1 MHSYHKQK
9 VVTNSPLSFTFLPL
23 YPCPERDINSNEN
36 PSREYRP
43 GVTQVHFT
51 HELDVSQLQSGSN
64 LSTFMQC
71 CMQIYK
77 PCLSMLM
84 FPMMFTRGF
93 ATVIYF
99 IWNALRCNGD
109 ELQYKTLWERV
120 TECETEMRMRIKAFL
135 LHSSQFEIP
144 NPEILWTMVLNYSQ
158 QFKRNRFL
166 TWASWCVVP
175 KGQKHWIW
183 FKCVSWDWRE
193 TTHSEVVWEMTTS
206 PFNTSFCHK
215 ANLL

>member
-1 MHSYHKQK
+1 M
-9 VVTNSPLSFTFLPL
+9 
-23 YPCPERDINSNEN
+23 
-36 PSREYRP
+36 
-43 GVTQVHFT
+43 
-51 HELDVSQLQSGSN
+51 DVSQLQPGSN
-64 LSTFMQC
+64 LSTFIQC

-109 ELQYKTLWERV
+109 EPQYKTLWERV

-135 LHSSQFEIP
+135 LHSSQFEIH
-144 NPEILWTMVLNYSQ
+144 NPEILWTMDLNYSQ

-175 KGQKHWIW
+175 KGQKHWIR
-183 FKCVSWDWRE
+183 FKCVSWD
-193 TTHSEVVWEMTTS
+193 SEEKPHILKWCEKWPRALLTLVSVTKQIFSSTNLPIILFYCTS
-206 PFNTSFCHK
+206 
-215 ANLL
+215 